1 MGHYPKSEAILSE
14 NSLSIPGGVVSTN
27 RAVDPPIVFEK
38 ADGAWMW
45 DVDGNRYLDYHAA
58 FGPYVLGHNDRHV
71 NDAVIR
77 SIEEGRSLFGSGTTQ
92 LEGALARLI
101 CDAVPFVDSIQ
112 VLNTGSEAT
121 YQALRLARAATGR
134 SHIIKPQGGYHG
146 WHNDVSCNLMTPLG
160 QLGPRRVADEYPF
173 MPISAGIPAEHSSL
187 VHAVNFNDL
196 ASVEAMCRKYPI
208 AALITE
214 PILQN
219 VGLIH
224 PLPGY
229 LEGLRALADKY
240 GFVLIFDEVKTGFR
254 HALGGYST
262 IAGVQPDLVV
272 YGKAIANGYPL
283 AVIGGK
289 KHLMDLF
296 VSPDASKRVLLA
308 GTYNGHPVPTAAAIA
323 TIERLAEDGGAI
335 YRQFEKLGERMQT
348 GLERILKETE
358 ITAVVARQGS
368 AFCAY
373 FMDHLPVDWHD
384 LATHN
389 DVEMDGHLRR
399 ELLDRGV
406 YFFQLPMKQ
415 CSLSAAHTAAD
426 VDLTLEAVEG
436 VLAARLQTAGKRDTL
451 HG

>member
-1 MGHYPKSEAILSE
+1 MTHYPKSQAILSE
-14 NSLSIPGGVVSTN
+14 NSRFIPGGVVSTN
-27 RAVDPPIVFEK
+27 RAVDPPIVFNK
-38 ADGAWMW
+38 AEGAWMW

-58 FGPYVLGHNDRHV
+58 FGPYVLGHNDAHV
-71 NDAVIR
+71 NDAVRRVID
-77 SIEEGRSLFGSGTTQ
+77 EGRSLFGSGTTE
-92 LEGALARLI
+92 LEGELGRLI
-101 CDAVPFVDSIQ
+101 CDAVPFLDSIQ

-134 SHIIKPQGGYHG
+134 DHIIKPQGGYHG
-146 WHNDVSCNLMTPLG
+146 WHNDVACNLMTPLSA
-160 QLGPRRVADEYPF
+160 LGPRRTADEYPF
-173 MPISAGIPAEHSSL
+173 LPISAGIPAGHSEL

-196 ASVEAMCRKYPI
+196 ESVEAMCRKYPI

-224 PLPGY
+224 PQPGY

-254 HALGGYST
+254 HALGGFST
-262 IAGVQPDLVV
+262 LAKVTPDLVV

-283 AVIGGK
+283 AVIAGK

-296 VSPDASKRVLLA
+296 ISPDASNRVLLA
-308 GTYNGHPVPTAAAIA
+308 GTYNGHPIPTAAAIA
-323 TIERLAEDGGAI
+323 TIERLAENNGAV
-335 YRQFEKLGERMQT
+335 YTHFETLGSKMQT
-348 GLERILKETE
+348 GIEKILKEADTK
-358 ITAVVARQGS
+358 AVVARQGS
-368 AFCAY
+368 AFCTY

-389 DVEMDGHLRR
+389 DTEQDNHLRR
-399 ELLDRGV
+399 DLLDRSV

-426 VDLTLEAVEG
+426 VDFTLEAVEG
-436 VLAARLQTAGKRDTL
+436 VFSAKLQTTGKQGTL

>member
-1 MGHYPKSEAILSE
+1 MTLYPKSQAILSE
-14 NSLSIPGGVVSTN
+14 NSRFIPGGVVSTN
-27 RAVDPPIVFEK
+27 RAVDPPIVFHK
-38 ADGAWMW
+38 AEGAWMW

-71 NDAVIR
+71 NDAVVR
-77 SIEEGRSLFGSGTTQ
+77 VIEEGRSLFGSGTTE
-92 LEGALARLI
+92 LEGELGRLI
-101 CDAVPFVDSIQ
+101 CDAVPFLDSIQ

-134 SHIIKPQGGYHG
+134 DHIIKPQGGYHG
-146 WHNDVSCNLMTPLG
+146 WHNDVACNLMTPLSA
-160 QLGPRRVADEYPF
+160 LGPRRDADEYPF
-173 MPISAGIPAEHSSL
+173 LPISAGIPSGHSEL

-196 ASVEAMCRKYPI
+196 ESVEAMCLKYPV
-208 AALITE
+208 AAFITE

-224 PLPGY
+224 PQPGY
-229 LEGLRALADKY
+229 LEGLRTLADKY

-254 HALGGYST
+254 HALGGFST
-262 IAGVQPDLVV
+262 LAKVAPDLVV

-296 VSPDASKRVLLA
+296 VSPEASNRVLLA

-323 TIERLAEDGGAI
+323 TIKRLAENNAAI
-335 YRQFEKLGERMQT
+335 YTLFETLGARMQT
-348 GLERILKETE
+348 GLEKILRETDAN
-358 ITAVVARQGS
+358 AVVARQGS
-368 AFCAY
+368 AFCTY
-373 FMDHLPVDWHD
+373 FMDHLPLDWHD
-384 LATHN
+384 LVSNSDTEQ
-389 DVEMDGHLRR
+389 DKHLRR
-399 ELLDRGV
+399 DLLNHSI

-415 CSLSAAHTAAD
+415 CSLSAAHTEAD
-426 VDLTLEAVEG
+426 VDFTLEG
-436 VLAARLQTAGKRDTL
+436 IQSVLSAKLQTAGKQGTL